1 MKDRPKAGDLVEFR
15 SQRSSR
21 IGKVVAVA
29 VTGMHFVIET
39 PIGYKHRNRKIG
51 LDAIIR
57 ILPEVG
63 QGVKVND

>member
-1 MKDRPKAGDLVEFR
+1 MKERPKVGDHVEFR
-15 SQRSSR
+15 SHGSSR

-51 LDAIIR
+51 MEAIIR
-57 ILPEVG
+57 ILPR
-63 QGVKVND
+63 QGDR